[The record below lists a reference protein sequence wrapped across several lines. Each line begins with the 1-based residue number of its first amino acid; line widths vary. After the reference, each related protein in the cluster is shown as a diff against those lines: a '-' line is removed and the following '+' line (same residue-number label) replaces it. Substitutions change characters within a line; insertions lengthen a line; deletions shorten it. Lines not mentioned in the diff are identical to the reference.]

1 MRFRKLAIIVSA
13 GFSAFLSVPTLAQ
26 QIDKER
32 LQDVTRQVIDRA
44 GVPQITERVRR
55 ASYDSGAR
63 YWISP
68 MLRNAPGTIGGE
80 QYTIDRKRLTRNF
93 ELSVINPSG
102 DHGVSAVVGCYDA
115 SGAYLT
121 RYQNTFSV
129 PPLGAVNWNS
139 SSVTPPSTTD
149 GASEDVDD
157 IWCVVGGDRPVVV
170 FGWTVR
176 QFGGEV
182 SRHHFSLERADA
194 SER

>member
-1 MRFRKLAIIVSA
+1 MHICKIATVAAIA
-13 GFSAFLSVPTLAQ
+13 GAMFSAPAIAQ
-26 QIDKER
+26 GITKEG
-32 LQDVTRQVIDRA
+32 LKDVTRQVIDQARL
-44 GVPQITERVRR
+44 PQISDQVRR

-93 ELSVINPSG
+93 ELSIINPNG
-102 DHGVSAVVGCYDA
+102 DHSVSAIVGCYDA
-115 SGAYLT
+115 SGAYLM
-121 RYQNTFSV
+121 RYQKTFNV
-129 PPLGAVNWNS
+129 PPSGAVNWNS
-139 SSVTPPSTTD
+139 SSVTPPSTSD

-176 QFGGEV
+176 QFGAEV
-182 SRHHFSLERADA
+182 SKYHFSLERAEA
-194 SER
+194 AAR